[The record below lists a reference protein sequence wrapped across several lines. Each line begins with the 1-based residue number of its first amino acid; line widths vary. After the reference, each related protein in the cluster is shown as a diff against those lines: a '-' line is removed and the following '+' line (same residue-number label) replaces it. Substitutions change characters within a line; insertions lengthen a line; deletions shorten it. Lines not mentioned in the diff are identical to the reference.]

1 MVLPPEPGADDFD
14 CIALVDARAQ
24 QLAEGDVTLADVVGR
39 RYPGA
44 AATDRVLLVI
54 DQAEELCTL
63 AEADARTRFIDL
75 FLEATNRA
83 PLTVVLTLRGDFYG
97 RALEHRALADRL
109 DRGVV
114 NLGPMNEE
122 ELARAILLPARKV
135 GLQFEDGLVG
145 QILGDVGGE
154 PGNLPLLVLLEGL
167 WQRRAH
173 GRLAH
178 TDYDAL
184 GGVAGAVVTRADQVH
199 RMDAAQQ
206 MAARQF
212 LVRLVAPGEGRE
224 DTRAVAELPGDD
236 PVLESV
242 VPRQLANARLVVT
255 DRGQGDFRQLVEDDH
270 EALIRSW
277 PQLRQW
283 VDEDREFLRTLRRA
297 NDAKAMWLAEG
308 RAADRLLQP
317 GRQLGEAEE
326 LLARRVEFADL
337 ELRNYIA
344 ASQWR
349 ARRATHVRR
358 TVALG
363 ALALAAVASL
373 AAWGAITSRGEAE
386 RNRQIAEEN
395 RQLAEHRA
403 ERLSAALAEARA
415 SLIWSNLALK
425 GDRLERQEVDAL
437 WQVATADPEAR
448 HAFLRQ
454 MGQSRSAVLKV
465 ARQPEPMLRALGLTL
480 SLEDKRAL
488 LEPVLALMAQTRD
501 TKTLRLLAR
510 AAQSMPINLTTTQ
523 AKAAQ
528 NRVVEVFATTQDPYA
543 LQSLAEAMQALGVEL
558 IGATMREA
566 TVGRI
571 MRGLAT

>member
-1 MVLPPEPGADDFD
+1 MSAASPAISRSSSFSSRDFGSGGRTAGSR
-14 CIALVDARAQ
+14 IA
-24 QLAEGDVTLADVVGR
+24 
-39 RYPGA
+39 
-44 AATDRVLLVI
+44 
-54 DQAEELCTL
+54 
-63 AEADARTRFIDL
+63 
-75 FLEATNRA
+75 
-83 PLTVVLTLRGDFYG
+83 
-97 RALEHRALADRL
+97 
-109 DRGVV
+109 
-114 NLGPMNEE
+114 
-122 ELARAILLPARKV
+122 
-135 GLQFEDGLVG
+135 
-145 QILGDVGGE
+145 
-154 PGNLPLLVLLEGL
+154 
-167 WQRRAH
+167 
-173 GRLAH
+173 
-178 TDYDAL
+178 DYDAL
-184 GGVAGAVVTRADQVH
+184 GGVAGAIATRADAELH

-206 MAARQF
+206 MAARRF

-242 VPRQLANARLVVT
+242 VRQLANARLVVT
-255 DRGQGDFRQLVEDDH
+255 DRGQGDVRQLVEVSH

-297 NDAKAMWLAEG
+297 NDAKAIWLAEG
-308 RAADRLLQP
+308 RATDRLLQP

-344 ASQWR
+344 ASQRR

-358 TVALG
+358 AVALG

-454 MGQSRSAVLKV
+454 MGQSRSAVLKF

-501 TKTLRLLAR
+501 AKTLRLLAR
-510 AAQSMPINLTTTQ
+510 AAHAIPINLTTTQ

-571 MRGLAT
+571 MRGLTEHRDPYALQALARALRALPVQLSAAEGEAALQPILAGTRSHQGCLCAGGACGRRRRAAGGNDRRAGAVGSREDPGRHCGDRGPLCAAGLGFGNAVAPCPAKRGAEGHSIAAHPSGVCPKA